1 MNVQTIY
8 NKYYTS
14 EGIPFNLLSKRVNF
28 PQDDKL
34 EIYDYIYV
42 QENIP
47 WTILSYKLYGT
58 INYWWVLSSL
68 NPEMVFYAE
77 NGIAIKIIKTSQ
89 LDNVLNYA

>member
-34 EIYDYIYV
+34 EIYDHIYV
-42 QENIP
+42 
-47 WTILSYKLYGT
+47 
-58 INYWWVLSSL
+58 
-68 NPEMVFYAE
+68 
-77 NGIAIKIIKTSQ
+77 
-89 LDNVLNYA
+89 